1 MIQTHYIKL
10 RVELC
15 GAVLCG
21 DKCFEVR
28 KNDRGYQK
36 GDRIVFQ
43 AVNSAGLTVPHAV
56 NREAY
61 EITYV
66 LHGWGLQEEF
76 CVFGIKP
83 WKDEKDGEEEDDHYK
98 EET

>member
-10 RVELC
+10 REEFC

-28 KNDRGYQK
+28 RNDRGYQK
-36 GDRIVFQ
+36 GDRIIFQ
-43 AVNSAGLTVPHAV
+43 AVNSEGLTVSHAV

-66 LHGWGLQEEF
+66 LHGWGLQDEF

-83 WKDEKDGEEEDDHYK
+83 WRGEEDER
-98 EET
+98 